1 MRLLRRR
8 SSARTIRLDGEVPR
22 RRRPLFVDVLSC
34 AAIVALAALFLD
46 AKARDDARAEAIEG
60 AREALRAI
68 EREVGVRAV
77 LAGDSAGEIVYPP
90 SIDVRW
96 FGDER
101 PLNPLVEPDRPW
113 VEIAP
118 AVDRGLRHPR
128 SPVASDRASAMF
140 WYNPANGIVRARVPE
155 ALAEGDAIE
164 LYNRLNQTK
173 LRELRTISFAEDREI
188 GR

>member
-1 MRLLRRR
+1 M
-8 SSARTIRLDGEVPR
+8 
-22 RRRPLFVDVLSC
+22 DVLSC
-34 AAIVALAALFLD
+34 VAIAALAAIFLD
-46 AKARDDARAEAIEG
+46 ARARDEARAEAIDA

-77 LAGDSAGEIVYPP
+77 LAGESSDEVAFPT
-90 SIDVRW
+90 SIDPRW

-101 PLNPLVEPDRPW
+101 PLNPLLEETRPW
-113 VEIAP
+113 IEIAP
-118 AVDRGLRHPR
+118 AIDRGLRHPR

-155 ALAEGDAIE
+155 ALAEADAIE
-164 LYNRLNQTK
+164 LYNRLNRTR
-173 LRELRTISFAEDREI
+173 LRELRTISFAEDREL